1 MVKRGIAYD
10 LADAADFNALSG
22 GSVGWW
28 YNWAL
33 QPDANVRSNPSIAGT
48 MEHVPMVWTTRGLKV
63 AETIAALKA
72 RPTVTNLLVINEPN
86 LTDQANLTPAEAA
99 AQWPLLENIARQ
111 TGVKLIGPALNWGT
125 MPGYEDPVI
134 WMDAFLAAYRGANGG
149 RDPQIDALAFHWYD
163 YGLDYHLDRLKKYG
177 KPFWVTEMA
186 NWHSQPDGAQVYT
199 SDKQKV
205 EMANMVAICES
216 RSDVLRYSWFIGRMS
231 PDPHFTS
238 LFGASGVL
246 TDVGKQYKNLPK
258 A

>member
-1 MVKRGIAYD
+1 M
-10 LADAADFNALSG
+10 
-22 GSVGWW
+22 GWW

-48 MEHVPMVWTTRGLKV
+48 MEHVPMVWTTRELKV
-63 AETIAALKA
+63 AETVAALKA
-72 RPTVTNLLVINEPN
+72 RPTVKNLLVINEPN

-99 AQWPLLENIARQ
+99 AQWPMLENIARQ

-125 MPGYEDPVI
+125 MAGYKDPI
-134 WMDAFLAAYRGANGG
+134 DWMDAFLAAFRGANG

-163 YGLDYHLDRLKKYG
+163 YGLADQLDRLKKYG

-186 NWHSQPDGAQVYT
+186 NWHNGDGDAQIDT
-199 SDKQKV
+199 PAKQ
-205 EMANMVAICES
+205 MAQMADMVRVCES

-231 PDPHFTS
+231 PKADPHFTS
-238 LFGASGVL
+238 LLGAPGVL
-246 TDVGKQYKNLPK
+246 TDVGKQYKSLPK

>member
-1 MVKRGIAYD
+1 M
-10 LADAADFNALSG
+10 SG

-48 MEHVPMVWTTRGLKV
+48 MEHVPMVWTSKDVNV
-63 AETIAALKA
+63 ASVVAALKA
-72 RPTVTNLLVINEPN
+72 RPTVKDLLVVNEPN
-86 LTDQANLTPAEAA
+86 LTDQANLLPADAA
-99 AQWPLLENIARQ
+99 VQWLKLEDIARQ
-111 TGVKLIGPALNWGT
+111 TGVRLIGPALNWGT
-125 MPGYEDPVI
+125 MAGYSDPIV
-134 WMDAFLAAYRGANGG
+134 WMDAFLAAFRGANG

-163 YGLDYHLDRLKKYG
+163 YGLADQLNRLKKYG

-186 NWHSQPDGAQVYT
+186 NWHNGDGNAQIDT
-199 SDKQKV
+199 PAKQM
-205 EMANMVAICES
+205 EQMADMVRICES

-238 LFGASGVL
+238 LLGAPGVL
-246 TDVGKQYKNLPK
+246 TDVGKQYKSLPK